1 MAQLKAL
8 GGLRLEGTAFT
19 RPTALLLLTYL
30 SLKGPQKRRH
40 VAELFWQDGNRMKSL
55 SMALTRLRQGA
66 GEVVEVDEKH
76 AKATLPCDAK
86 ELLES
91 LDKSQW
97 QQANDLYTGAFLEG
111 VVLEDWGNELEEW
124 VYTTREYLAER
135 VQYALLNLAE
145 EAAKEQDFTLAGA
158 LAEKAYQL
166 PGLSGNE
173 LGALKRLYPL
183 LCAAQSL
190 LAPVVRKDA
199 ETYDLKLELT
209 SEAARSGFKTEQET
223 RASKVLVSSLPIRK
237 TSFVGRKTELAELSK
252 MLSRPEIVLVS
263 LVGTGG
269 VGKTRLALQLAHEQQ
284 KLGTFKDNV
293 YFVSLDALQDSQ
305 LIPSM
310 LISHFGLVQQAS
322 QEPLEQIINFLAQRN
337 SLLILDNFEH
347 LLEGTVLLSQLIA
360 SCPKLKLLITSREKL
375 RLEEEYVFALE
386 GLPYPQ
392 TLTDETRFNDAV
404 RLFNERAQQVQPR
417 FDLEKNLNEVIRICQ
432 LVDGLPLALELAAS
446 WIRLMPCS
454 DIASEIQA
462 NLEFLTSVNK
472 NTPDRHRSLKAVFDY
487 SWQLLSPK
495 EQEVL
500 RKLSVFAGGF
510 RREAAREVAGAT
522 IPILASLVD
531 KSLLRVLPNGRYD
544 RHPLLHQFTQ
554 EKLAEQTPEEQDALV
569 NHAKYFFSLVE
580 QAEPNLQSYQQLLW
594 FGRLDEELDNI
605 RLVLAWLEDQG
616 EAETFLALASCL
628 GRFWFIRGHYNEGR
642 SYLSKA
648 VALAPD
654 SKAVAKALAFAGNI
668 TFIQGDIA
676 TAKACYEQSLT
687 LAKGWDDKL
696 IATLALQGLGRI
708 TFMNEGNPSLGRTYY
723 EESLALARAA
733 NDPYSIAFVL
743 ASLGYLTREQGDY
756 SLARIYFEES
766 LQLDEAI
773 GNQLGAAENMN
784 SLANLYLE
792 QGERSKALPLY
803 EKSLEIY
810 RAFNERRGI
819 VQELA
824 NMGLAAIQLGDYQKA
839 YQLHQEALQLARE
852 LGDKRSTVDMLNY
865 LATDLIGLE
874 EYAKADV
881 LLKQCLIMARELGN
895 KWQLGDVLRK
905 VAEVCEAGG
914 EPEQARDYY
923 QQCLELAHE
932 VNDKWGVAHTSYPL
946 GLWYLD
952 HDDVVTAHHLLKE
965 ALDIALQ
972 MQLRELVIKALEGF
986 ARLAAIREAF
996 IEASQLLGY
1005 AATLRETLEVH
1016 YLPRQQRRFEDDL
1029 GFVKSK
1035 VGANFHNHWS
1045 IGKKMTLE
1053 QVLELALANSDSS
1066 PQPTTTAAIA
1076 TTPPWPSPIVA
1087 SQLGRD

>member
-1 MAQLKAL
+1 MIQLKAL
-8 GGLRLEGTAFT
+8 GGLRLESTPFT
-19 RPTALLLLTYL
+19 QPKPLVLLSYL
-30 SLKGPQKRRH
+30 SLEGSQQRKH
-40 VAELFWQDGNRMKSL
+40 LAELFWQDGNRMKSL
-55 SMALTRLRQGA
+55 SMTLTRLRQGA
-66 GEVVEVDEKH
+66 GEVVEADGKH
-76 AKATLPCDAK
+76 AKVTLSCDAK

-91 LDKSQW
+91 LDKSHW

-111 VVLEDWGNELEEW
+111 VVLEDWSNELEEW

-145 EAAKEQDFTLAGA
+145 DAAKKQDFDKTRD
-158 LAEKAYQL
+158 LAERAYKL
-166 PGLSGNE
+166 PGLGGTEITN
-173 LGALKRLYPL
+173 LKRLYL
-183 LCAAQSL
+183 LLSASSSL
-190 LAPVVRKDA
+190 LAPEVRKELDG
-199 ETYDLKLELT
+199 YDITIQLNRNEAKATFQTTKTT
-209 SEAARSGFKTEQET
+209 SQLPT
-223 RASKVLVSSLPIRK
+223 RQ
-237 TSFVGRKTELAELSK
+237 TSFVGRDVELTELGS
-252 MLSRPEIVLVS
+252 MLAKAQL
-263 LVGTGG
+263 LTLLGTAG

-284 KLGTFKDNV
+284 KLNAFEQV
-293 YFVSLDALQDSQ
+293 YFVSLESLTSPDLILPTILSTLGLTQQSNTETFTQ
-305 LIPSM
+305 LTDFI
-310 LISHFGLVQQAS
+310 
-322 QEPLEQIINFLAQRN
+322 AQR
-337 SLLILDNFEH
+337 SILLVLDNLEH
-347 LLEGTVLLSQLIA
+347 LVENVNILSDLIQK
-360 SCPKLKLLITSREKL
+360 CPNLKLLVTSRERL
-375 RLEEEYVFALE
+375 NLEEEHLFPLE
-386 GLPYPQ
+386 GLDFPTPAVAF
-392 TLTDETRFNDAV
+392 EEAKNFDAV
-404 RLFNERAQQVQPR
+404 ALFCQRAQQLQPQ
-417 FDLEKNLNEVIRICQ
+417 FELKEQLDAVLRICK
-432 LVDGLPLALELAAS
+432 LVEGLPLGLELAAS
-446 WIRLMPCS
+446 WVRLMSC
-454 DIASEIQA
+454 SEIA
-462 NLEFLTSVNK
+462 NEIERNLEFLATTTRNV
-472 NTPDRHRSLKAVFDY
+472 PERHRSLKAVFDY

-1045 IGKKMTLE
+1045 IGKKMKLE
-1053 QVLELALANSDSS
+1053 EILELALESS
-1066 PQPTTTAAIA
+1066 V
-1076 TTPPWPSPIVA
+1076 PS
-1087 SQLGRD
+1087 SQRL